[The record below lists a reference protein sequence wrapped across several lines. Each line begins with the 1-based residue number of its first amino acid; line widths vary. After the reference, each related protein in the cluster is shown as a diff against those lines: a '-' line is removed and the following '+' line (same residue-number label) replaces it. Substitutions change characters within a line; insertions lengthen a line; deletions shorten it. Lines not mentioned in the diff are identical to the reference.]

1 MGLEVYLY
9 MDKRRLLTTSSS
21 FPLNVLSVSVISD
34 QSTIIVITDSQP
46 VEISSA
52 IIDIQFRA
60 GALIT
65 P

>member
-9 MDKRRLLTTSSS
+9 MDRRRLLTATTS

-34 QSTIIVITDSQP
+34 QSTINVITDSQP
-46 VEISSA
+46 VDISSA
-52 IIDIQFRA
+52 TIDIQFRA